1 MNVLTIVAHPVPTS
15 FNHAIR
21 REVEAGLAEAGH
33 EVEVADLYAEGFQP
47 AMIEADFAQFTG
59 DPLPIAIQAEQARVE
74 WSDAMIFIFPLWWW
88 SMPAMMKGWIDR
100 VMSYGFAWKDPRD
113 PDSAG
118 MRRRKIIVMITAGDD
133 AAGLAKRG
141 YDTALHT
148 QLNVG
153 TWDYCGFKDVTTR
166 IFYGVTPGASEEL
179 RAEYLAEARALAAGI

>member
-1 MNVLTIVAHPVPTS
+1 MNILTVIAHPVPTS

-21 REVEAGLAEAGH
+21 REVEAGLADAGH
-33 EVEVADLYAEGFQP
+33 SVKIADLYAEGFQP
-47 AMIEADFAQFTG
+47 AMIEADFAQFSG

-118 MRRRKIIVMITAGDD
+118 MRHRKIIVMITAGDD
-133 AAGLAKRG
+133 AEGLAKRG

-166 IFYGVTPGASEEL
+166 IFHGVTPGASEAL
-179 RAEYLAEARALAAGI
+179 RSGYLAEARALASGI

>member
-33 EVEVADLYAEGFQP
+33 EVKVADLYAEGFQP

-166 IFYGVTPGASEEL
+166 IFYGVTPGASEE
-179 RAEYLAEARALAAGI
+179 